1 MPGGSVLGAVLVV
14 ASAAALASLLILA
27 IKPLLIRYLLAHP
40 NARSSH
46 RAPTP
51 QGAGLAVIVAML
63 LVFGA
68 ASLMIGA
75 ADNWK
80 PLLPLLIASLGLALL
95 GLADD
100 ARALPVSWRFAG
112 QFAAAMLML
121 LSLPENLH
129 LFPELLPLP
138 IERALLVVG
147 TVWFINAVNFL
158 DGIDWITA
166 AQVVPMTLG
175 IAAIAWLGSAPTSIG
190 VLALALLG
198 AMIGFAI
205 FNKHP
210 AKVFLG
216 DAGSLPIGLLIA
228 FMLIV
233 VAASDVVAAM
243 LLALYTLADATITL
257 LRRAAKR
264 EALFTAHRQHF
275 YQQAVIKGMTPPQV
289 TARIFLLELL
299 LAGLAVA
306 AVVTASASLDLLLL
320 AAGVAATGF
329 VLATLARG
337 ASA

>member
-1 MPGGSVLGAVLVV
+1 
-14 ASAAALASLLILA
+14 
-27 IKPLLIRYLLAHP
+27 
-40 NARSSH
+40 
-46 RAPTP
+46 
-51 QGAGLAVIVAML
+51 ML

-68 ASLMIGA
+68 ASLMIGTA
-75 ADNWK
+75 GAGS
-80 PLLPLLIASLGLALL
+80 LLPLLIAALGLALL

-100 ARALPVSWRFAG
+100 ARALSVSWRFAG
-112 QFAAAMLML
+112 QFAAAMLMF
-121 LSLPENLH
+121 LSLPEKLH

-166 AQVVPMTLG
+166 AQIVPMTLG
-175 IAAIAWLGSAPTSIG
+175 IAALAWLGAAPANIG
-190 VLALALLG
+190 LLALALLG

-210 AKVFLG
+210 AQVFLG

-233 VAASDVVAAM
+233 VAASDVVAAL

-257 LRRAAKR
+257 LRRAASR

-289 TARIFLLELL
+289 TVRIFLLELL

-306 AVVTASASLDLLLL
+306 AVVTPSMSVDLFLLGVGAAATGLLL
-320 AAGVAATGF
+320 AS
-329 VLATLARG
+329 LARG
-337 ASA
+337 PASQPAGGTSDR